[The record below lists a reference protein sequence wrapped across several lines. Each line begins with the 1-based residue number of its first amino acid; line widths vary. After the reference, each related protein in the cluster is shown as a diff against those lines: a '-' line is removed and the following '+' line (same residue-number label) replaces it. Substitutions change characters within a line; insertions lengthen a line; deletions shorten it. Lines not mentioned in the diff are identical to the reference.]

1 MNCDHISDKNE
12 ISSEV
17 ENTLTLDCFLNA
29 FSLDQI
35 AALNERAKAKYCT
48 SLACGAKNTS
58 KVLPLDSKAEKT
70 VLASTTTNTSG
81 HFFKDSLNLLAN
93 DSSTF
98 SANSSTSFSVNSL
111 FATIAF
117 NSSILSNCALS
128 NFLTTT
134 CYSIS
139 GNSSISSF
147 NSSGILIVNSP
158 ICITCDYI
166 DHAYIK
172 HFLPEERTCAKKK
185 TIRGDV
191 K

>member
-1 MNCDHISDKNE
+1 MNRNQIPDKNE

-17 ENTLTLDCFLNA
+17 ENTLTFDCFLNA

-98 SANSSTSFSVNSL
+98 SANSSMSFSVNSL
-111 FATIAF
+111 FATIAL

-134 CYSIS
+134 CHYIS
-139 GNSSISSF
+139 GNSSISFF

-172 HFLPEERTCAKKK
+172 HTFFLKKNLC
-185 TIRGDV
+185 
-191 K
+191 